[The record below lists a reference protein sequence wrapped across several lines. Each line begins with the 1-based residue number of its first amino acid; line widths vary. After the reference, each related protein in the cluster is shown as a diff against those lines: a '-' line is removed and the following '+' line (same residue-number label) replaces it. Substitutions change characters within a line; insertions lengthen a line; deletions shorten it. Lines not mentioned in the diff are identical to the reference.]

1 MNAAEPTVKRWT
13 RDEYYKM
20 YDAGLFQDRRVELI
34 DGEIIEISPQR
45 SFHAAALGLV
55 ERLLSKAFGT
65 SFWARDQSPLDLGTM
80 MEPEPD
86 VAVVKGTPRDYSGQ
100 HPTTALLIVE
110 VSETTLAYD
119 RGRKASVYAA
129 AGIQDYWIL
138 NLIDR
143 NLEVCR
149 APVPNPGGP
158 QGFGYSSRVVV
169 PATGRVSPLSAPQIE
184 ILVSDMLP

>member
-1 MNAAEPTVKRWT
+1 
-13 RDEYYKM
+13 
-20 YDAGLFQDRRVELI
+20 L
-34 DGEIIEISPQR
+34 
-45 SFHAAALGLV
+45 HAASLGLA
-55 ERLLSKAFGT
+55 EDTLRAAFGKG
-65 SFWARDQSPLDLGTM
+65 FWVRTQRPLDLGIM

-86 VAVVKGTPRDYSGQ
+86 IAVVKGTPRDYSGQ

-110 VSETTLAYD
+110 VSETTLAFD
-119 RGRKASVYAA
+119 RGRKASIYAA

-138 NLIDR
+138 NLIDT

-149 APVPNPGGP
+149 APMPNASEP
-158 QGFGYSSRVVV
+158 QGFGYSSRIVV